1 MTETKPAAPATK
13 DGAPIDPT
21 DPVHLHSINEPHG
34 SEVLPPPDQPVN
46 LPGQPPET
54 RRAAQPEMP
63 KVTRDPDDIED
74 EIEAAKDD
82 GDVKTGK
89 KPGKR

>member
-1 MTETKPAAPATK
+1 MTEETEKTPDDAPRSM
-13 DGAPIDPT
+13 
-21 DPVHLHSINEPHG
+21 SINEPPG
-34 SEVLPPPDQPVN
+34 SNVLGKDPPPAAGH

-54 RRAAQPEMP
+54 RARQPEMP
-63 KVTRDPDDIED
+63 KVSRDPDDIED

-82 GDVKTGK
+82 GDVKSGK